1 MIYVKQ
7 IPPIFCIITENRGFW
22 HLLVYLYLFVP
33 GAICFLDVGRQN
45 VGIPSGGG
53 VSVVFMFIYHYYEPV
68 AETLSAIF
76 IFTEVMIM
84 KARKIRVLKV
94 APGEH
99 PQVVMLENDLDALQ
113 KAVSIGCDYQ
123 GLIEVVGLDD
133 GVCIICNEEGKLLG
147 LEGNR
152 RLGGDII
159 AGVFYVV
166 GEDKCGNFVSLTE
179 AQIQHYTKRFWAP
192 EVFLEDDITDMIYA
206 FIHMGL

>member
-1 MIYVKQ
+1 MKQ
-7 IPPIFCIITENRGFW
+7 KEI
-22 HLLVYLYLFVP
+22 
-33 GAICFLDVGRQN
+33 
-45 VGIPSGGG
+45 
-53 VSVVFMFIYHYYEPV
+53 
-68 AETLSAIF
+68 
-76 IFTEVMIM
+76 
-84 KARKIRVLKV
+84 KVLMV

-147 LEGNR
+147 LVGNR

-179 AQIQHYTKRFWAP
+179 AQMEQYSKRFWEP
-192 EVFLEDDITDMIYA
+192 ERFSPGDVTDLIYA
-206 FIHMGL
+206 FVHMGL

>member
-1 MIYVKQ
+1 
-7 IPPIFCIITENRGFW
+7 
-22 HLLVYLYLFVP
+22 
-33 GAICFLDVGRQN
+33 
-45 VGIPSGGG
+45 
-53 VSVVFMFIYHYYEPV
+53 
-68 AETLSAIF
+68 
-76 IFTEVMIM
+76 M
-84 KARKIRVLKV
+84 KARKIKVLKV

-99 PQVVMLENDLDALQ
+99 PREVVLKNDLDALQ

-179 AQIQHYTKRFWAP
+179 AQMERYSKRFWEP
-192 EVFLEDDITDMIYA
+192 EQFSMGDVTDLIYA

>member
-1 MIYVKQ
+1 
-7 IPPIFCIITENRGFW
+7 
-22 HLLVYLYLFVP
+22 
-33 GAICFLDVGRQN
+33 
-45 VGIPSGGG
+45 
-53 VSVVFMFIYHYYEPV
+53 
-68 AETLSAIF
+68 
-76 IFTEVMIM
+76 M
-84 KARKIRVLKV
+84 KARKIKVLKV

-147 LEGNR
+147 LKGNR

-166 GEDKCGNFVSLTE
+166 GEDNCGNFVSLTE
-179 AQIQHYTKRFWAP
+179 AQIERYSKHFWEP
-192 EVFLEDDITDMIYA
+192 EQFSIEDVTDLIYA
-206 FIHMGL
+206 VIPMGL